1 MTVHIEFSQAFI
13 AVRPLRDGLAF
24 LSARRY
30 NWVPSSGCGLFPSR
44 AAFLAIASGADPQS
58 PSGRMSGGVSRV
70 AFQEHAAGDQ
80 IVAELSER
88 LQTPISTGEL
98 ERRWAAVRA
107 AMEAEKIDVL
117 LMQNNNDYMG
127 GYVKYFTDL
136 PATNGYP
143 LTVVFPRDDLMTLV
157 SQGPFGGVN
166 TPTANGDGIARGV
179 KQWLTTPS
187 YASCHYTATYDP
199 ELAGA
204 ALAHYAGG
212 TIGLLGTYQMSFAL
226 VDHLRNGRFSNTRFV
241 DASDLVDRIKTI
253 KSPEERAL
261 IRRTAAMQD
270 GAMRA
275 AFAAVEPGMRDREI
289 AAIAQCYSQ
298 RHGSENGIYLCA
310 SMPPDRPAHF
320 SQRHFQNRVIEE
332 GDVVALLVEDSGPG
346 GMYTELGR
354 TCVVGK
360 ASQELKDEF
369 AFTLDARR
377 FNLGLLKPGTPCKEI
392 FAAYNDFMRKNG
404 RPEEKRLHCH
414 GQGYDLVE
422 RPLIRQD
429 EPMAIAEHM
438 NIVVHPTYIRGH
450 VHSWVCDNYL
460 IETNG
465 PSERLHR
472 FPEILTE
479 LG

>member
-1 MTVHIEFSQAFI
+1 ME
-13 AVRPLRDGLAF
+13 L
-24 LSARRY
+24 
-30 NWVPSSGCGLFPSR
+30 
-44 AAFLAIASGADPQS
+44 
-58 PSGRMSGGVSRV
+58 
-70 AFQEHAAGDQ
+70 
-80 IVAELSER
+80 LSER
-88 LQTPISTGEL
+88 LQTPISTAEL

-107 AMEAEKIDVL
+107 AMEREKIDVL

-157 SQGPFGGVN
+157 SQGPFGGGNPTVAADGAKHFFGN
-166 TPTANGDGIARGV
+166 PTATADGVSRGV

-187 YASCHYTATYDP
+187 FASCAYTASYDP
-199 ELAGA
+199 ELAA
-204 ALAHYAGG
+204 KALAPYAGG

-226 VDHLRNGRFSNTRFV
+226 VDYLQKGRFSNTRFV
-241 DASDLVDRIKTI
+241 DASDLVDRIKVI
-253 KSPEERAL
+253 KSAEEREL
-261 IRRTAAMQD
+261 VRRAAAMQD

-275 AFAAVEPGMRDREI
+275 AFAAVEPGMRDRDI

-310 SMPPDRPAHF
+310 SMPPGRPAQF
-320 SQRHFQNRVIEE
+320 SQRHYQNRIIQE
-332 GDVVALLVEDSGPG
+332 GDTVALLVEDSGPG
-346 GMYTELGR
+346 GMYAELGR

-360 ASQELKDEF
+360 ASAELKDEF
-369 AFTLDARR
+369 AFALEARK
-377 FNLGLLKPGTPCKEI
+377 FNLGLLKPGTPCPDV

-422 RPLIRQD
+422 RPLIRHD
-429 EPMAIAEHM
+429 EPMSIETDM

-450 VHSWVCDNYL
+450 VLSWVCDNYL
-460 IETNG
+460 IEASG
-465 PSERLHR
+465 PGERLHR
-472 FPEILTE
+472 FPEIITE

>member
-1 MTVHIEFSQAFI
+1 ME
-13 AVRPLRDGLAF
+13 L
-24 LSARRY
+24 
-30 NWVPSSGCGLFPSR
+30 
-44 AAFLAIASGADPQS
+44 
-58 PSGRMSGGVSRV
+58 
-70 AFQEHAAGDQ
+70 
-80 IVAELSER
+80 LSER
-88 LQTPISTGEL
+88 LQTPISTAEL

-107 AMEAEKIDVL
+107 AMEREKIDVL

-157 SQGPFGGVN
+157 SQGPFGGGNPTVAADGAKHFFGN
-166 TPTANGDGIARGV
+166 PTATADGVSRGV

-187 YASCHYTATYDP
+187 FASCAYTASYDP
-199 ELAGA
+199 ELAA
-204 ALAHYAGG
+204 KALAPYAGG

-226 VDHLRNGRFSNTRFV
+226 VDYLQKGRFSNTRFV
-241 DASDLVDRIKTI
+241 DASDLVDRIKVI
-253 KSPEERAL
+253 KSAEEREL
-261 IRRTAAMQD
+261 VRRAAAMQD

-275 AFAAVEPGMRDREI
+275 AFAAVEPGLRDRDI

-310 SMPPDRPAHF
+310 SMPPGRPAQF
-320 SQRHFQNRVIEE
+320 SQRHYQNRIIQE
-332 GDVVALLVEDSGPG
+332 GDAVALLVEDSGPG
-346 GMYTELGR
+346 GMYAELGR

-360 ASQELKDEF
+360 ASAELKDEF
-369 AFTLDARR
+369 AFALEARK
-377 FNLGLLKPGTPCKEI
+377 FNLGLLKPGTPCPDV

-422 RPLIRQD
+422 RPLIRHD
-429 EPMAIAEHM
+429 EPMSIETDM

-450 VHSWVCDNYL
+450 VLSWVCDNYL
-460 IETNG
+460 IEASG
-465 PSERLHR
+465 PGERLHR
-472 FPEILTE
+472 FPEIITE